1 MIKSCQEE
9 SFTNAF
15 ISNVKTVNLKIF
27 PNHGGIYT
35 CRKSLDQSIE
45 LRKDLS
51 SRLTIIWF
59 QRSYH
64 VHFPLSSPLP
74 AVLIYSFKS

>member
-45 LRKDLS
+45 LWKDLS
-51 SRLTIIWF
+51 SRLTII
-59 QRSYH
+59 
-64 VHFPLSSPLP
+64 
-74 AVLIYSFKS
+74 